1 MSTALSPFAA
11 WHSGSLVACTEP
23 ARSRAPLSCS
33 APWQLSAACRLA
45 SGTVP
50 CVSGLPAAP
59 SEVSRTTGSL
69 THSVQGMAFAR
80 NAFGGDSNA
89 GPDYEAIASAV
100 FTSPPLSS
108 VGLSQEKAQEKYG
121 DIDVYTSSFR
131 SARCCPAARPSSCL
145 LLPSSEL
152 HSSVIAQQT
161 ASPGQ
166 TMCDG
171 DMVQHQQQHRPWFGS
186 GPSSAHLR
194 GMSTGLQLT

>member
-1 MSTALSPFAA
+1 M
-11 WHSGSLVACTEP
+11 ACTEP
-23 ARSRAPLSCS
+23 AMSRAPLSCS

-50 CVSGLPAAP
+50 CVSGLPAAS
-59 SEVSRTTGSL
+59 SEVHRLPNL
-69 THSVQGMAFAR
+69 TDGVQGMAFAR

-131 SARCCPAARPSSCL
+131 SARWSARCCPAARPFSCL
-145 LLPSSEL
+145 QLPSSES
-152 HSSVIAQQT
+152 HSSAIARQT
-161 ASPGQ
+161 TSPGQ
-166 TMCDG
+166 AMCDG
-171 DMVQHQQQHRPWFGS
+171 DILQHQQQHWP
-186 GPSSAHLR
+186 
-194 GMSTGLQLT
+194 